1 MYTIEKNA
9 KCAVIGYGSW
19 ATALVKILLE
29 NEPSVN
35 WYIRKNEVIQHIIKE
50 GNNPKYL
57 TNVHF
62 DTGKLNIS
70 SDINEVVEDADVII
84 LAVPSAFLKDTL
96 KDLSVPLG
104 NKFIVSAIKGIIPG
118 DYITVA
124 EYVNMKYGLPFD
136 AIGIITGPCHSEEV
150 AMERLSY
157 LTLVCKS
164 EENAETL
171 CGKFATDYI
180 IANPLTDIYGAEYA
194 AILKNIYAICAGIAV
209 GLGYGDN
216 FLSVLISNAS
226 IEMNRF
232 LNESYPAERETNASA
247 YLGDLLVTCYSQF
260 SRNRTFGAMIGK
272 GYRIQSAMAEMSMV
286 AEGYYA
292 SECIMQ
298 VNKRFNIDMP
308 IAGCVHRILYQGQP
322 PKVEIAKMTKK
333 LI

>member
-1 MYTIEKNA
+1 MQKIQKNA

-19 ATALVKILLE
+19 ATAIVKILLE
-29 NEPSVN
+29 NEPELN
-35 WYIRKNEVIQHIIKE
+35 WYIRKEEVIDHINSE
-50 GNNPKYL
+50 SNNPRYL
-57 TNVHF
+57 SNVHF
-62 DTGKLNIS
+62 DTRKLNLS
-70 SDINEVVEDADVII
+70 SDINAVVDSSDVII
-84 LAVPSAFLKDTL
+84 LAVPSAFLQDTL
-96 KDLSVPLG
+96 KDLTVPLDG
-104 NKFIVSAIKGIIPG
+104 KFVISAIKGIIPG

-124 EYVNMKYGLPFD
+124 EYINIKYGLSFD
-136 AIGIITGPCHSEEV
+136 NIGIISGPSHSEEV

-157 LTLVCKS
+157 LTMVCKS
-164 EENAETL
+164 YENAQVL
-171 CGKFATDYI
+171 CRKFESDYI
-180 IANPLTDIYGAEYA
+180 IANPSTDIYGAEYA
-194 AILKNIYAICAGIAV
+194 AILKNIYAIAAGIAV

-272 GYRIQSAMAEMSMV
+272 GYSIHSAITEMRMV

-308 IAGCVHRILYQGQP
+308 IAECVHRILYQGKP
-322 PKVEIAKMTKK
+322 ARSEINKMTKK